1 MQKMKGEALTLLGRV
16 ENNPEKVEEGRRL
29 KSGEPAADETASAQ
43 H

>member
-16 ENNPEKVEEGRRL
+16 EKNAEKVEEGQRL
-29 KSGEPAADETASAQ
+29 KNGEPAVEETAPVQ